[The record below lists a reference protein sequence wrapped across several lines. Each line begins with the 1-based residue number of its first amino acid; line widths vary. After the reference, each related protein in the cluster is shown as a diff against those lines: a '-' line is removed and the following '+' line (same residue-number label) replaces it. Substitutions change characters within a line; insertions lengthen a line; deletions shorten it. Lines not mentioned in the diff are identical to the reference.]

1 MLCNISAAWV
11 HLNSVK
17 GDIKIWQTLQ
27 SITMY
32 LGGSKPSAEFTKDY
46 FWEYERISDW
56 KTDKGRELPK

>member
-27 SITMY
+27 SITMC
-32 LGGSKPSAEFTKDY
+32 LGGSKPSAEFNKEY
-46 FWEYERISDW
+46 F
-56 KTDKGRELPK
+56 